1 MVESKMKILLYIIGI
16 KLFIL
21 YILFISIFTEYKE
34 IHLNSNF
41 SDGEAFLFKTFIIDA
56 AVGN

>member
-1 MVESKMKILLYIIGI
+1 MRILLYIVGI
-16 KLFIL
+16 KLFLLTHI
-21 YILFISIFTEYKE
+21 YFMFFTKHE
-34 IHLNSNF
+34 LVSSDNNF